1 MSTEQ
6 HPGEPDSP
14 SPRPAGRPGSD
25 FFGWIRS
32 LRIARGSDRW
42 VGGVASGLAHRWG
55 VDPVVVRGLF
65 VVAAIFLG
73 VGVLAYGVLWLLLP
87 EPDGRI
93 HVQEAMR
100 GRWSTGMTGGLIATV
115 IGLGGARA
123 GFWFG
128 DMRGAGPFWALFW
141 VGVVGLIVFS
151 IARARRSRRGF
162 GPHGRFGPHGH
173 PGYGQAVYGPPT
185 ERASAEQASAEQA
198 SAEQAT
204 PAGPSPYSAST
215 YMSAPPPLY
224 EGSPYSQPGPHSYP
238 APAPVAT
245 AVKPRRRG
253 PGGPFTAVVL
263 GLAVLVA
270 GGLQALQLAGASI
283 IDPNTGALWAIG
295 AGIIGLGILIA
306 GLRGRTAGILT
317 LFALVA
323 LVAAAVTQPAFQ
335 LSRTRGTVNLAA
347 TSMQQAVTGYHV
359 TAQKGQVDLSA
370 LDTAGPLT
378 TDSVVPV
385 NATMSDLQIRI
396 PKDVPVRVQADATMS
411 NVDFGDKSIA
421 GLGTNG
427 SETYNSGRAGATLV
441 VTVHATMSNVQIE
454 QEQ

>member
-1 MSTEQ
+1 
-6 HPGEPDSP
+6 
-14 SPRPAGRPGSD
+14 
-25 FFGWIRS
+25 
-32 LRIARGSDRW
+32 
-42 VGGVASGLAHRWG
+42 
-55 VDPVVVRGLF
+55 
-65 VVAAIFLG
+65 
-73 VGVLAYGVLWLLLP
+73 
-87 EPDGRI
+87 
-93 HVQEAMR
+93 
-100 GRWSTGMTGGLIATV
+100 MTGGLIATI

-141 VGVVGLIVFS
+141 VGVAGLIVFS

-162 GPHGRFGPHGH
+162 GPHARFGPHGH
-173 PGYGQAVYGPPT
+173 PGYGPAVYGPP
-185 ERASAEQASAEQA
+185 AEQASAEQA
-198 SAEQAT
+198 SAEQT

-215 YMSAPPPLY
+215 YMSAGMSASSSATGHPLTPPPLY
-224 EGSPYSQPGPHSYP
+224 EGSAYSQPGAYSDV
-238 APAPVAT
+238 PAPVAT

-253 PGGPFTAVVL
+253 PGGPFTAVVV

-283 IDPNTGALWAIG
+283 VDPSTGALWAIG
-295 AGIIGLGILIA
+295 AGIVGLGILIA

-335 LSRTRGTVNLAA
+335 FSRSRGPVNLAA
-347 TSMQQAVTGYHV
+347 TSVQQAVNGYHV
-359 TAQKGQVDLSA
+359 TGAKGKVDLSA

-427 SETYNSGRAGATLV
+427 SETYNSGRQGATLV
-441 VTVHATMSNVQIE
+441 VTVHATMSNVEIE